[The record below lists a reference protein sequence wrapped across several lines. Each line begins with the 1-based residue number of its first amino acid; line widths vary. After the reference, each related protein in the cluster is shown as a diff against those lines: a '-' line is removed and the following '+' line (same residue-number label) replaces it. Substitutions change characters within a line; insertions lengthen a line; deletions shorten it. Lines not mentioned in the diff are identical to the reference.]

1 MAFSI
6 GLAVLAIAI
15 GLTALWSVT
24 EITKKVLS
32 QTKEMLDGQKMEL
45 LRVSKSF
52 DDSLR
57 TLRGEL
63 RELSD
68 ENIEL
73 RRELRTEWKAQSLE
87 LARIRV
93 FVDEF
98 EAAWKRQKEITNL
111 R

>member
-24 EITKKVLS
+24 EITKKVMS
-32 QTKEMLDGQKMEL
+32 QTKLMLDAQKMEL
-45 LRVSKSF
+45 LRATKNF

-57 TLRGEL
+57 SMRREL
-63 RELSD
+63 LDLSD
-68 ENIEL
+68 ENVEL
-73 RRELRTEWKAQSLE
+73 RRELRAEWKAQSKE
-87 LARIRV
+87 LASIRV

-98 EAAWKRQKEITNL
+98 ETAWKRQKENANA

>member
-6 GLAVLAIAI
+6 GLAVLGIAI

-24 EITKKVLS
+24 EITKKVLAQS
-32 QTKEMLDGQKMEL
+32 KEMLDAQKLEL
-45 LRVSKSF
+45 QRATKNF

-57 TLRGEL
+57 SMRREL
-63 RELSD
+63 LELSD
-68 ENIEL
+68 ENVEL
-73 RRELRTEWKAQSLE
+73 RRELRTEWKAQSEE
-87 LARIRV
+87 LARIRS

-98 EAAWKRQKEITNL
+98 ETAWKRQKEIANA